1 MLRKLNWQISG
12 ELSAARYN
20 WCLGQVPGSGPAV
33 EKHWHSARLVQYYI
47 HSHFPV
53 IFESIRFTNWNLISG
68 FHRALLQSIT
78 FISPL
83 NALDYT
89 KALCTAHTHT
99 HTHTQH
105 WFKITL
111 PNTEQAYDKHQWTTT
126 NFSQVQLYT
135 PWWSI
140 AYDPKHVWVILNFMN
155 IMVSI
160 PKCLVKQY

>member
-99 HTHTQH
+99 HTHTH
-105 WFKITL
+105 TTL
-111 PNTEQAYDKHQWTTT
+111 VQNYAAKHRTSIRQTSVNHYEFQSSTA
-126 NFSQVQLYT
+126 LYSLMIDRIRSKT
-135 PWWSI
+135 
-140 AYDPKHVWVILNFMN
+140 
-155 IMVSI
+155 
-160 PKCLVKQY
+160 CLSDS